1 MGKNFPGNVRFL
13 VLVGVSIILM
23 VGCAAP
29 EVTEGLIN
37 VGISVDGDEF
47 SVDIPAGSTVDNAL
61 RAGGVLLGSL
71 DRTDPPLY
79 TVLGQGSQIRVVRVE
94 EDFSVEQEVIPFESQ
109 VVRNESLPEG
119 QEYWLQLGE
128 NGLREITI
136 RRLFEDGEEVS
147 SNPVKSVMI
156 KEPIPQIRMV
166 GVQKAF
172 APFEI
177 PGVLAYLVDGDAW
190 VMEGSTG
197 NRRQLIT
204 SGDLDGRIFTLSPDG
219 EWLLFTRSSEEEDTI
234 NTLWSVPL
242 DNEAGGEVDLGVSN
256 IVHFAD
262 WKPDSGLTIAYSTV
276 EPRPGAPGWQANND
290 LQLLSFSSSGFV
302 RQLDPLLETNSGG
315 LYGWWG
321 TEFHWSPDG
330 LSIAYARPDEIGIID
345 PEGESDILQTP
356 LKQFTPV
363 QTFADWAWVPGISW
377 GPEGDILYGVD
388 HAQPEGSQIFD
399 LEVFQMERRNNF
411 VIASEVGMFAYPVPS
426 PQQTLRIGENA
437 HLVAFLQAAFPMQS
451 ETSRY
456 NLVTMDRD
464 GSNKKILFPSEGA
477 EGLEPQKLVWSPE
490 SLEKSGDPAIAFIY
504 QDNLWIVDSV
514 TGEAWQITGDN
525 LTSRIDWK

>member
-1 MGKNFPGNVRFL
+1 MGKDFPGSVRFL
-13 VLVGVSIILM
+13 LFVGVSIILM

-29 EVTEGLIN
+29 EVTEGLIS
-37 VGISVDGDEF
+37 VSISVDGDEY
-47 SVDIPAGSTVDNAL
+47 SVDIPAGSSVDNAL

-79 TVLGQGSQIRVVRVE
+79 TVLGHGSQIQVVRVE
-94 EDFSVEQEVIPFESQ
+94 EEFSIEQEVIPFESQ

-147 SNPVKSVMI
+147 SSVVKSVVV
-156 KEPIPQIRMV
+156 KVPIHQIRMV
-166 GVQKAF
+166 GVQKSF
-172 APFEI
+172 IPFEI

-197 NRRQLIT
+197 NRRQLIA
-204 SGDLDGRIFTLSPDG
+204 SGDLDGRIFSLSPDA

-234 NTLWSVPL
+234 NTLWVVPL
-242 DNEAGGEVDLGVSN
+242 DEEQGEEIDLGVSN
-256 IVHFAD
+256 VVHFAD
-262 WKPDSGLTIAYSTV
+262 WKPDAALTIAYSTV
-276 EPRPGAPGWQANND
+276 EARQGAPGWQANND
-290 LQLLSFSSSGFV
+290 LQQLIFSSSGFV
-302 RQLDPLLETNSGG
+302 RQMDPLLETNSGG

-330 LSIAYARPDEIGIID
+330 LSIVYARPDEIGIID
-345 PEGESDILQTP
+345 TEEESEEIQTP

-388 HAQPEGSQIFD
+388 PAGSQVFD
-399 LEVFQMERRNNF
+399 LDLIGVERGNNL

-426 PQQTLRIGENA
+426 PVQILRSGENA
-437 HLVAFLQAAFPMQS
+437 HRIAYLQAAFPMRS
-451 ETSRY
+451 EASRY
-456 NLVTMDRD
+456 KLVVMDRD
-464 GSNKKILFPSEGA
+464 GSNNRVLFPVEGA
-477 EGLEPQKLVWSPE
+477 EDLEPQKLVWSPE
-490 SLEKSGDPAIAFIY
+490 ALENSDNPAIAFIY

>member
-1 MGKNFPGNVRFL
+1 MGKKFPGSLCFL
-13 VLVGVSIILM
+13 LIVGVSIILM

-29 EVTEGLIN
+29 EVTEGLIT
-37 VGISVDGDEF
+37 VSISVDGEEF
-47 SVDIPAGSTVDNAL
+47 SLDVPAGSTVDNAL

-79 TVLGQGSQIRVVRVE
+79 TVLGQGSQMLVVRVE
-94 EDFSVEQEVIPFESQ
+94 EEFFIEQEVIPFESQ

-128 NGLREITI
+128 NGLREITT
-136 RRLFEDGEEVS
+136 RKLFEDGEEVS
-147 SNPVKSVMI
+147 SNPVKSVVI

-166 GVQKAF
+166 GVQKSLI
-172 APFEI
+172 PFDI

-197 NRRQLIT
+197 DRRQLIT
-204 SGDLDGRIFTLSPDG
+204 TGDLDGRIFSLSPDG
-219 EWLLFTRSSEEEDTI
+219 EWLLFTRSSEDEDII
-234 NTLWSVPL
+234 NTLWAVPL
-242 DNEAGGEVDLGVSN
+242 DEEVGEEIDLGVSN

-262 WKPDSGLTIAYSTV
+262 WQPGSGLTIAYSTV

-290 LQLLSFSSSGFV
+290 LQMLSFSSSGFV
-302 RQLDPLLETNSGG
+302 RQLEPLLDTNSGG

-345 PEGESDILQTP
+345 LEEEQGDQTP
-356 LKQFTPV
+356 LKQFTPL

-388 HAQPEGSQIFD
+388 HAQPVDSQVFD
-399 LEVFQMERRNNF
+399 LDVIRVGRGNNF
-411 VIASEVGMFAYPVPS
+411 VISPEVGMFAYPIPS
-426 PQQTLRIGENA
+426 PMQTLSTGENA
-437 HLVAFLQAAFPMQS
+437 HQIAYLQAAFPMQS
-451 ETSRY
+451 ETSSY
-456 NLVTMDRD
+456 NLAVMDRD
-464 GSNKKILFPSEGA
+464 GSNKRVLFPSEGA
-477 EGLEPQKLVWSPE
+477 EGLPPQKLVWSPE
-490 SLEKSGDPAIAFIY
+490 ALEDSDNPAIAIIY
-504 QDNLWIVDSV
+504 QDNLWLVDSV

-525 LTSRIDWK
+525 LTRRIDWK